1 MLRFQ
6 LTHPGILEILG
17 RLGHGDRTVCNPPGS
32 SRQGPA

>member
-17 RLGHGDRTVCNPPGS
+17 RLGHGDRIACIPPGS
-32 SRQGPA
+32 SRQGSA